1 MLLKAYAPQLAA
13 FSHQYSDDR
22 LVLKHRKPK
31 RALCSSGSI
40 SIGKARDD
48 KSSTQL
54 RLKAL
59 FAS

>member
-22 LVLKHRKPK
+22 LVLKH